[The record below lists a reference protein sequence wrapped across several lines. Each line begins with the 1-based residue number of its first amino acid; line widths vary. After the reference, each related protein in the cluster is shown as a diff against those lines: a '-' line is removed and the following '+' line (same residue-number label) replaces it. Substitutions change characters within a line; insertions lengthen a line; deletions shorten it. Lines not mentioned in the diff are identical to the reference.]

1 MPPFARAKG
10 GSILKGVN
18 YASGSTGIRDESG
31 SQLYIATDFSS
42 LLQGVRIPLKEQV
55 YNTSRQYTPQQYAAA
70 LVEQYSQQIKVLY
83 RLGARKFALYGLGLL
98 GCTPIAISVYGTNGA
113 RCVDKIKH
121 CLTNGTCCK
130 VGGSGGELCIRNSKP
145 CSDRSRYV
153 FWDAIHPSDAW
164 NELVAKIAYRT
175 NSTKGAHPCNI
186 QTLAKLK

>member
-31 SQLYIATDFSS
+31 SQL
-42 LLQGVRIPLKEQV
+42 V

>member
-113 RCVDKIKH
+113 RCVGKIKH